1 MMVMYTNSD
10 KTKSNIIAYFNR
22 IGYKGSTNVSLET
35 LSQLQECHIYTVPY
49 ENLDILNGVPLSLEI
64 KNLFNKIVTR
74 NRGGLF

>member
-35 LSQLQECHIYTVPY
+35 LSQLQ
-49 ENLDILNGVPLSLEI
+49 
-64 KNLFNKIVTR
+64 
-74 NRGGLF
+74 